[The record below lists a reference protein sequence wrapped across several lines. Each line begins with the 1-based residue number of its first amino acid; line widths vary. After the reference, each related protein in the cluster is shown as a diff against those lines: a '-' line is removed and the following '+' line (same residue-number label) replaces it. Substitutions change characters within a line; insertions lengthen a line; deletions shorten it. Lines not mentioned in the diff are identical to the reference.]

1 MSQKQDKER
10 DDMSQKQDTER
21 DDPYVRRRNR
31 EPTNCSPGDTVQDDE
46 PYKKAK
52 RYIERNPASH
62 CCTIKG
68 RKVKQWRLVPPNAK
82 VRLRDRD
89 GTTFYYDSTHLPLD

>member
-1 MSQKQDKER
+1 MSQKQDKERDDMSRKQDTERDDMSQKQDKER

-62 CCTIKG
+62 CCTIK
-68 RKVKQWRLVPPNAK
+68 
-82 VRLRDRD
+82 
-89 GTTFYYDSTHLPLD
+89 